1 MAKRQ
6 FANLSI
12 VQLEKLFD
20 EKRDRPDVLTSLQA
34 ELGHRKT
41 PRARDLKRRVAQAIA
56 VGQYEPAMVRLL
68 KPVSPDD
75 LRFAAEYFLNGQG
88 DWTIEERT
96 EAAILARHL
105 TNLAG
110 LMGKRA
116 GKSAQ

>member
-1 MAKRQ
+1 MDSR
-6 FANLSI
+6 NPLSCHDW
-12 VQLEKLFD
+12 L
-20 EKRDRPDVLTSLQA
+20 
-34 ELGHRKT
+34 
-41 PRARDLKRRVAQAIA
+41 ARDDMEYAQAIA